1 MSALPAILAV
11 PLVLHIAGT
20 AIPITALAGLPKVAI
35 DLAKHETRKKT
46 AGDAMQVV
54 ESISD
59 VFLPGSGLAEGAIF
73 FLLSKSRPMTP
84 EEERS
89 WMTRFGI
96 GTQ

>member
-1 MSALPAILAV
+1 LSALPAILAV

-20 AIPITALAGLPKVAI
+20 AIPVTALAGLPKVAI
-35 DLAKHETRKKT
+35 DLAKHETTKKT

-54 ESISD
+54 EAISD

-84 EEERS
+84 QEERMFMS
-89 WMTRFGI
+89 RFGI
-96 GTQ
+96 GSQ